1 MTRTLDSGL
10 EKEATG
16 QVWGAPLCVSKLS
29 WHFNKNIGIIQATG
43 SRTAVE
49 NHPVIPPRLQFRMQF
64 SVFVLSFLSLY
75 L

>member
-29 WHFNKNIGIIQATG
+29 WHFNKTTGDIQATG

-49 NHPVIPPRLQFRMQF
+49 NRPVNSPRLQFLTQF
-64 SVFVLSFLSLY
+64 SVFVLSSLSFY